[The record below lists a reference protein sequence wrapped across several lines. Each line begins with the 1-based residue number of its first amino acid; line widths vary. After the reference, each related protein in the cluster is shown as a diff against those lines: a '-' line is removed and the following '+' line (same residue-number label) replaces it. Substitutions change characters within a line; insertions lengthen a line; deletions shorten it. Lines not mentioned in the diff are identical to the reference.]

1 MKILFGSFSA
11 ITTLGGGVETQVRSL
26 ANALRQKG
34 IEVELFDPWKRYNLK
49 EFDFFH
55 LFGANLG
62 TYHLGRSIKNSGVK
76 LVVTPIFYSRSNP
89 KKLRFYLMLGTGLR
103 RFGGFW
109 SEHLFCKELCE
120 MAELVIVNTKAELN
134 LIVQGLGV
142 SREKMQIVPNGVD
155 KRFADASP
163 ELFIKEHG
171 IRDFVLYVGHIG
183 WGRKNVLPLLKVL
196 RKTGLKSVLI
206 GSVLNNTYGLQC
218 LKIVSETPSIKLIPG
233 LAGDSPML
241 ESAYAACDT
250 FILPSLYETPGLAA
264 LEAGLAGAKICI
276 TKYGG
281 TIEYFGENATYLD
294 PKKEKSIEE
303 ALITTINKPKTTAL
317 QKHIKDNY
325 TWDKCAAK
333 LLDVY
338 SQYFK

>member
-62 TYHLGRSIKNSGVK
+62 TYHFGRSIKNTGVK

-103 RFGGFW
+103 KYGGFW

-134 LIVQGLGV
+134 LIEQGLGV

-155 KRFADASP
+155 KRFAYASP

-171 IRDFVLYVGHIG
+171 LRDFVLYVGHIG

-196 RKTGLKSVLI
+196 RKTGLKAVLI
-206 GSVLNNTYGLQC
+206 GPVLNNTYGLQC
-218 LKIVSETPSIKLIPG
+218 LKIVAETPSIKLIPG
-233 LAGDSPML
+233 LAGDSPMI

-333 LLDVY
+333 LLDIY